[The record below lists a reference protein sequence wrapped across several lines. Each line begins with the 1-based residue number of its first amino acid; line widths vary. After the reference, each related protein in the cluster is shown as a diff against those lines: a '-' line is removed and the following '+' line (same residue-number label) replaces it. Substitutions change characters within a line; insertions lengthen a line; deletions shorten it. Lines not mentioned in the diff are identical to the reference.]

1 MLNCFQGW
9 LSLLRVKH
17 YVKNLLVFL
26 PLLFSKQLLN
36 GDGRLWNVVMSFV
49 AFSTLA
55 SAIYLFNDIR
65 DKEKDKHHPTKR
77 NRPIASG
84 QVSESVAWSVLTLL
98 LLIGTVVA
106 GYVSFCSSWLV
117 LLVSI
122 LYVVLNV
129 LYSLRLKNVPVLEVG
144 ILSAGFMMRVMLGG
158 YAAHVEVSDW
168 LYLTVLAASFYMGLG
183 KRRNE
188 LLSSGDKETRKVLRF
203 YNRRFLDRNMYMFL
217 ALAIAFY
224 SLWSMSQKNGV
235 IWTVPIVMMIAM
247 RYSLIVE
254 GVSDGDPV
262 ELILKDKSLLL
273 MSMAYT
279 LMMGCLLY
287 C

>member
-1 MLNCFQGW
+1 MALR
-9 LSLLRVKH
+9 LLRVKH
-17 YVKNLLVFL
+17 YVKNFLIFL
-26 PLLFSKQLLN
+26 PLMFNKQLLN
-36 GDGRLWNVVMSFV
+36 GEGRLWNVVWAFV
-49 AFSTLA
+49 AFSLLA
-55 SAIYLFNDIR
+55 SAIYLLNDIR

-77 NRPIASG
+77 NRPIASE
-84 QVSESVAWSVLTLL
+84 QVSEPMAWTLFAVLL
-98 LLIGTVVA
+98 LTGTVVA
-106 GYVSFCSSWLV
+106 GYVSFCSSWLAFFV
-117 LLVSI
+117 LGM
-122 LYVVLNV
+122 YVGLNV
-129 LYSLRLKNVPVLEVG
+129 LYSLRLKNVPVLEIG
-144 ILSAGFMMRVMLGG
+144 ILAAGFMMRVVLGG
-158 YAAHVEVSDW
+158 YAAYVEVSDW

-188 LLSSGDKETRKVLRF
+188 LQGSGDKETRKVLRF

-224 SLWSMSQKNGV
+224 SLWCMSQKNGV

-254 GVSDGDPV
+254 GASDGDPV

-273 MSMAYT
+273 MSVAYT
-279 LMMGCLLY
+279 LMMGWLLY

>member
-1 MLNCFQGW
+1 MLSNIQGG

-17 YVKNLLVFL
+17 YVKNFLIFL

-36 GDGRLWNVVMSFV
+36 SDSRLGDVVWAFV
-49 AFSTLA
+49 AFCLLA

-65 DKEKDKHHPTKR
+65 DKEKDKYHPTKR

-84 QVSESVAWSVLTLL
+84 RVSVSAAWSVLAVLF
-98 LLIGTVVA
+98 LIGMGV
-106 GYVSFCSSWLV
+106 GCYVSYCSSWYILFF
-117 LLVSI
+117 LM

-129 LYSLRLKNVPVLEVG
+129 LYSIRLKNVPVLEIG
-144 ILSAGFMMRVMLGG
+144 ILSAGFMIRVMLGG

-168 LYLTVLAASFYMGLG
+168 LYLTVLSASFYMGLG

-188 LLSSGDKETRKVLRF
+188 LQSSSDKETRKVLRF

-217 ALAIAFY
+217 SLSIAFY
-224 SLWSMSQKNGV
+224 SLWSMSRKNGV
-235 IWTVPIVMMIAM
+235 IWTVPLVMLIAM

-254 GVSDGDPV
+254 GASDGDPV
-262 ELILKDKSLLL
+262 ELILKDKALLL
-273 MSMAYT
+273 MSVAYML
-279 LMMGCLLY
+279 LMGWLLY